1 MCVSPNSKYIFFCR
15 ERTYRSDGM
24 GVLTHQKGK
33 NEVLN
38 YSLGLLER
46 RLAKKIT
53 YYSGGSREA
62 SPISATVARFLGG
75 FGGFLMRLYRATQL

>member
-62 SPISATVARFLGG
+62 SPNLPPLPGFLGFWG
-75 FGGFLMRLYRATQL
+75 FF